1 MKTVFLS
8 DQTLKNWQTQ
18 TDAPLLFREKIA
30 VAENLDRLGF
40 DAIELASLQ
49 QKREDAIVVKTI
61 ADQVANA
68 ELCLPVALSADGVAE
83 AWACLQGAAKP
94 CLQVCVPTSAVTME
108 YQYHKKESA
117 MLELV
122 GAVCEQAKACCA
134 VELVAEDATRADPA
148 FLQKLLTLAEQAGV
162 SRVTLSDDVGTLLPT
177 ETAALV
183 REAAKMTAL
192 PIHIQIKNTLHLA
205 CANALAA
212 LGAGAVGVKVALV
225 GDDALNTVDF
235 ASAVRAR
242 GDALGFAVALQME
255 ELHSDVKTLLKGL
268 HRDAAEKRTETDDK
282 GVFLDAES
290 TVAQVAA
297 AAESLGYTLS
307 AQDVGEVHKA
317 LLQVCARKSSV
328 GAKELEAL
336 IASSASQAPS
346 TYHLESF
353 TITTSNV
360 AASVAHLVLTKS
372 GEKIVGVAAGDGPI
386 DAAFRAIDQCVGY
399 HYELDD
405 FQIQAVTEGKEAL
418 GAALV
423 RLREGG
429 KLYSGNGL
437 SADIV
442 GASIRAYLNALNKT
456 VANGDTL

>member
-8 DQTLKNWQTQ
+8 DQTLKNWQMQ
-18 TDAPLLFREKIA
+18 SGAPLLFREKIA
-30 VAENLDRLGF
+30 VAESLDRLGL
-40 DAIELASLQ
+40 DAIELAPLQ

-68 ELCLPVALSADGVAE
+68 ELCLPVQLSESGVAE
-83 AWACLQGAAKP
+83 AWACLQGAAHP
-94 CLQVCVPTSAVTME
+94 CLQICVPTSAVTME
-108 YQYHKKESA
+108 YQYHKKEA
-117 MLELV
+117 TMLELV

-134 VELVAEDATRADPA
+134 VELVAEDATRAERS
-148 FLQKLLTLAEQAGV
+148 FLQKLLTLAEEKGI
-162 SRVTLSDDVGTLLPT
+162 SRVTLSDDVGTLLPA

-183 REAAKMTAL
+183 RDAAAFTSL
-192 PIHIQIKNTLHLA
+192 PIHIQLQNTLQLA

-212 LGAGAVGVKVALV
+212 LEAGAVGVKVAIS
-225 GDDALNTVDF
+225 GKTALSTVAF
-235 ASAVRAR
+235 AEAIRAR
-242 GDALGFAVALQME
+242 GDALGFTVGLKME
-255 ELHSDVKTLLKGL
+255 ELHSDVKSLLKSL
-268 HRDAAEKRTETDDK
+268 RRELAEKRAESGDK

-297 AAESLGYTLS
+297 AAQTLGYTLS
-307 AQDVGEVHKA
+307 AQDVGAVHKA
-317 LLQVCARKSSV
+317 LLQICARKSSV
-328 GAKELEAL
+328 GATELEAL
-336 IASSASQAPS
+336 IASSAAQAPS

-353 TITTSNV
+353 TITTSNL
-360 AASVAHLVLTKS
+360 AASVAHLVLTKN
-372 GEKIVGVAAGDGPI
+372 GEKVVGVAAGDGPI

-418 GAALV
+418 GSALV

-442 GASIRAYLNALNKT
+442 GASIRAYLNALNKI